1 MYRLPSP
8 ALLEKYASTED
19 VAAHINFVF
28 GLKTE
33 NYSVNLSYLIKYAQT
48 IFRLLLTQEY

>member
-8 ALLEKYASTED
+8 ALLEKYASRED